1 MFPRML
7 VGLVALS
14 LAMPLLAEED
24 ELEKGWS
31 GIATLGYLAT
41 SGNTDNSNLNSGL
54 EVNYVTDAW
63 VHTFTG
69 TAIYA
74 TESDTTTAE
83 AYQAGWK
90 SEWQMSD
97 VDYLFGRLRWRKDR
111 FSAYETQFSQTLGYG
126 RRLIDLDR
134 HKLNAEVGIGARQSE
149 LIDGTSENETIL
161 RAAADYTWVL
171 SDTAEFTQDI
181 AIEAGDANTY
191 VESITALKAQLIG
204 RLALVA
210 SYTIQ
215 HNTDVVPGTEETDT
229 FSALSLEYAF

>member
-1 MFPRML
+1 MYTRML
-7 VGLVALS
+7 VVLIVVAL
-14 LAMPLLAEED
+14 AAPVAAEE
-24 ELEKGWS
+24 ELEEGWS
-31 GIATLGYLAT
+31 GSATLGYLAT

-54 EVNYVTDAW
+54 EVNYVTDSW
-63 VHTFTG
+63 VHTFTA
-69 TAIYA
+69 TAIQA
-74 TESDTTTAE
+74 TESETTTAE

-111 FSAYETQFSQTLGYG
+111 FSAYDRQFSQTIGYG
-126 RRLIDLDR
+126 RRLIDVER
-134 HKLNAEVGIGARQSE
+134 HKLNAEVGVGARQSD
-149 LIDGTSENETIL
+149 LVDGTSENETIL

-171 SDTAEFTQDI
+171 SDTAEFTQVVT
-181 AIEAGDANTY
+181 IEAGDANTY
-191 VESITALKAQLIG
+191 AESITALKAQLIG

-215 HNTDVVPGTEETDT
+215 HNTDVVPGTEKTDT